1 MVGPPH
7 SCSSIMTATSHQR
20 DMVPRSLLGTRCRM
34 GCPDALNH
42 NTGQWP
48 GWFPGQIRAW
58 GPVAVHN
65 AGQST
70 MLCCAGCYV
79 AHCCA
84 AHTATH
90 AAMQPCRTR
99 FPPPPSPQLFC
110 CHSKEQTQQ
119 SKLQAEQGRNFP
131 NCWLGTRLRRA
142 EPCGPPP
149 FICPKLHSTARAVLP
164 CPVPKNSIVMVG
176 GCWQRGRPTLSSL
189 QPGRVVRGSPVLLYP
204 KSHHGP
210 VVLETRNGDA
220 RHAVGPRLHPSLPAP
235 F

>member
-1 MVGPPH
+1 MSRCLEPQHRAV
-7 SCSSIMTATSHQR
+7 AR
-20 DMVPRSLLGTRCRM
+20 LVPRADPCLGSGGCAQRWAEHNAVLCRLLCGSLLCCPHGHARCNA
-34 GCPDALNH
+34 AL
-42 NTGQWP
+42 QDEVP
-48 GWFPGQIRAW
+48 
-58 GPVAVHN
+58 
-65 AGQST
+65 
-70 MLCCAGCYV
+70 
-79 AHCCA
+79 
-84 AHTATH
+84 
-90 AAMQPCRTR
+90 
-99 FPPPPSPQLFC
+99 PQLFC

>member
-1 MVGPPH
+1 M
-7 SCSSIMTATSHQR
+7 
-20 DMVPRSLLGTRCRM
+20 LGVRWLCTTL
-34 GCPDALNH
+34 G
-42 NTGQWP
+42 
-48 GWFPGQIRAW
+48 RA
-58 GPVAVHN
+58 
-65 AGQST
+65 Q
-70 MLCCAGCYV
+70 CCAV
-79 AHCCA
+79 Q
-84 AHTATH
+84 
-90 AAMQPCRTR
+90 AAMWLTAVLPTRPRTLQCSPAGR
-99 FPPPPSPQLFC
+99 GSPPSPSPQLFC

-176 GCWQRGRPTLSSL
+176 GCWQWGRPTLSSL
-189 QPGRVVRGSPVLLYP
+189 QPGRVVWGSPVLLYP